1 MAGSRS
7 PFTNPLL
14 KGFDERLPILRA
26 VHYSMTKHAYPKNLN
41 YWWNF
46 GSISGIMLL
55 VMIVTG
61 LFLAMHYKPS
71 VQEDTYGINQAF
83 RSVEHIMRDVKGG
96 MFLRY
101 IHSVGASFFFIA
113 VIFHMF
119 RSLYYGSYKAPREL
133 LWILGCII
141 LILMMAIAFLGYSLV
156 WGVMSFAAA
165 EVITQVFTAIPVLG
179 DDILMLLRGG
189 EDVDDALL
197 NRFFALHFLLPF
209 ILAGVVILHILTL
222 QTVGSN
228 NPLGVDIKTKKD
240 TVSFHPY
247 YTFKDIFGL
256 SVFFTIYLAVVAWA
270 PERLAEAINNQP
282 TDYNLPS
289 HIVPEWYLLPFYAI
303 LKVFTWDLN
312 IFGLVIT
319 GKQLGALAMGGSLG
333 VLFLLPWLDTSPV
346 RSARFRPLYRLAF
359 WGFVLTCVILALV
372 GAQTSG
378 EAFFIPTPIGR
389 IPLGFEAENGFVW
402 GSTQQWGVLFT
413 LYYFGFFIVLMP
425 VLGLFERTR
434 TLPASISEPVLPSS
448 QGGGAIA
455 AAAAAAK
462 PMTKA
467 D

>member
-228 NPLGVDIKTKKD
+228 NPLGVDIKSKKD

-270 PERLAEAINNQP
+270 PNVWPRRSTTSRRTTTCRP
-282 TDYNLPS
+282 TSCPNG
-289 HIVPEWYLLPFYAI
+289 
-303 LKVFTWDLN
+303 TCC
-312 IFGLVIT
+312 
-319 GKQLGALAMGGSLG
+319 
-333 VLFLLPWLDTSPV
+333 
-346 RSARFRPLYRLAF
+346 RS
-359 WGFVLTCVILALV
+359 
-372 GAQTSG
+372 
-378 EAFFIPTPIGR
+378 
-389 IPLGFEAENGFVW
+389 
-402 GSTQQWGVLFT
+402 
-413 LYYFGFFIVLMP
+413 
-425 VLGLFERTR
+425 TR
-434 TLPASISEPVLPSS
+434 S
-448 QGGGAIA
+448 
-455 AAAAAAK
+455 
-462 PMTKA
+462 
-467 D
+467 